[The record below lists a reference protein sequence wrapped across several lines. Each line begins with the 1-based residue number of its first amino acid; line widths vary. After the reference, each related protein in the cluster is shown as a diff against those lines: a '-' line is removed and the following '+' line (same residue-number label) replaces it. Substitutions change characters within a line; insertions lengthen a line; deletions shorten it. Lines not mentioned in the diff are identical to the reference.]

1 MEPSLRA
8 NGSRECAPDDGL
20 REAIQDIRHEVDCF
34 VASLLAMTLDGPSA
48 MAEGDSR
55 MKVIGLAGWSGA
67 GKTTLLT
74 RIIPHLL
81 GQGLRVS
88 VIKHAHHSFDV
99 DVPGKDSWVH
109 RQSGATEVLV
119 SSGRRW
125 ALMHE
130 LRDAPE
136 PRLPELL
143 KKMSPVDLV
152 VVEGF
157 KSEPHRKIEVHRAA
171 NGKAMLFPDDPAIVG
186 IATDAA
192 VETALPVAHLDDIP
206 AIAAMMQR
214 SAISV
219 EELLARS
226 VSET

>member
-1 MEPSLRA
+1 
-8 NGSRECAPDDGL
+8 
-20 REAIQDIRHEVDCF
+20 
-34 VASLLAMTLDGPSA
+34 
-48 MAEGDSR
+48 

-67 GKTTLLT
+67 GKTTLLA
-74 RIIPHLL
+74 RVIPHLL
-81 GQGLRVS
+81 RQGLRVS

-119 SSGRRW
+119 SSGKRW

-130 LRDAPE
+130 LRQASE

-143 KKMSPVDLV
+143 AKMSPVDLV
-152 VVEGF
+152 IVEGF

-171 NGKAMLFPDDPAIVG
+171 NGKAMLFSDDPAIVG
-186 IATDAA
+186 IATDADLK
-192 VETALPVAHLDDIP
+192 TTLPVAHLDDIP

-214 SAISV
+214 SAISIEDV
-219 EELLARS
+219 LARS
-226 VSET
+226 ATEG

>member
-1 MEPSLRA
+1 
-8 NGSRECAPDDGL
+8 
-20 REAIQDIRHEVDCF
+20 
-34 VASLLAMTLDGPSA
+34 
-48 MAEGDSR
+48 

-81 GQGLRVS
+81 GKGLRVS

-99 DVPGKDSWVH
+99 DVPGKDSWTH
-109 RQSGATEVLV
+109 RQSGAAEVLV
-119 SSGRRW
+119 SSAARW

-130 LRDAPE
+130 LRDAAE

-143 KKMSPVDLV
+143 NKLSRVDLV

-157 KSEPHRKIEVHRAA
+157 KSEPHRKIEVHRLA
-171 NGKAMLFPDDPAIVG
+171 NGKAMLFPDDPGIVG
-186 IATDAA
+186 IATDGA

-214 SAISV
+214 SAIPV
-219 EELLARS
+219 EDVLARS
-226 VSET
+226 APET

>member
-1 MEPSLRA
+1 
-8 NGSRECAPDDGL
+8 
-20 REAIQDIRHEVDCF
+20 
-34 VASLLAMTLDGPSA
+34 
-48 MAEGDSR
+48 

-67 GKTTLLT
+67 GKTTLLS
-74 RIIPHLL
+74 RVIPHLL
-81 GQGLRVS
+81 RDGLRVS

-119 SSGRRW
+119 SSGNRW

-130 LRDAPE
+130 LRGAAE

-157 KSEPHRKIEVHRAA
+157 KSESHRKIEVHRAA
-171 NGKAMLFPDDPAIVG
+171 NGKPLLFPGDPAIAG

-192 VETALPVAHLDDIP
+192 VETALPVAHLDDIE
-206 AIAAMMQR
+206 AVAAMMQK
-214 SAISV
+214 SAMSV
-219 EELLARS
+219 EDLLARGAGES
-226 VSET
+226 

>member
-1 MEPSLRA
+1 
-8 NGSRECAPDDGL
+8 
-20 REAIQDIRHEVDCF
+20 
-34 VASLLAMTLDGPSA
+34 
-48 MAEGDSR
+48 

-74 RIIPHLL
+74 RIIPLFCKE
-81 GQGLRVS
+81 GLRVS
-88 VIKHAHHSFDV
+88 VVKHAHHSFDV

-109 RQSGATEVLV
+109 RQSGAEEVLV
-119 SSGRRW
+119 SSAARW

-130 LRDAPE
+130 LRGATE

-143 KKMSPVDLV
+143 ARMSPVDLV

-157 KSEPHRKIEVHRAA
+157 KSEPHRKIEVHRLA
-171 NGKAMLFPDDPAIVG
+171 NGKPMMFPNDPGIVG
-186 IATDAA
+186 IVTDGA

-219 EELLARS
+219 EDVLARS
-226 VSET
+226 ATKN